1 MIKKFMIGIISDTHG
16 LFRPEIITIF
26 KGSNLIIHAGDIGN
40 SQVLDGLKAISKVI
54 AVRGNNDTGEWASR
68 LPETNSVTIQGI
80 SILIIHDLK
89 ELKLEP
95 KKRGI
100 NVVICG
106 HSHCPKVENRQDVLY
121 VNPGSAG
128 PRRFKLPVAVAR
140 LSLKPLNLETE
151 IVELSV

>member
-1 MIKKFMIGIISDTHG
+1 MIGVISDTHG
-16 LFRPEIITIF
+16 LLRPEIITIF

-54 AVRGNNDTGEWASR
+54 AVRGNNDIGEWASH
-68 LPETNSVTIQGI
+68 LPETNSVTIQGT
-80 SILIIHDLK
+80 SIFIIHDLK

-100 NVVICG
+100 NIVICG
-106 HSHCPKVENRQDVLY
+106 HSHSPKVENRQDVLY

-140 LSLKPLNLETE
+140 LILKPLNPEVE
-151 IVELSV
+151 IVKISV

>member
-1 MIKKFMIGIISDTHG
+1 MIKKLMIGVISDTHG
-16 LFRPEIITIF
+16 LLRPEIITIF

-68 LPETNSVTIQGI
+68 LPETNSVTIQGT
-80 SILIIHDLK
+80 SIFIIHDLK

-100 NVVICG
+100 NIVICG
-106 HSHCPKVENRQDVLY
+106 HSHSPKVENRQDVLY

-140 LSLKPLNLETE
+140 LILKPLNPEVE
-151 IVELSV
+151 IVKISV